1 MLDRANR
8 LVRGDDF
15 RKIMRAG
22 KKQSTSHLVGY
33 RLIEEDQSKK
43 FGAAQILIF
52 SSFPPILRRF
62 AG

>member
-33 RLIEEDQSKK
+33 RLIEEDPAKNN
-43 FGAAQILIF
+43 
-52 SSFPPILRRF
+52 PPAIWS
-62 AG
+62 GID